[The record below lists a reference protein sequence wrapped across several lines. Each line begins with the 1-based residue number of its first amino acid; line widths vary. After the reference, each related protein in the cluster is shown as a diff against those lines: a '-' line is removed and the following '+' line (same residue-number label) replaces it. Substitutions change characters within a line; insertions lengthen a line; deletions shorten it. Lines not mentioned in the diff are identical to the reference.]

1 MQTTGLLIRRIST
14 LFSLHWIKTQMQN
27 HPLQL
32 LTSMTSQRTP
42 KAESSMCNFALTV
55 TLFLLLGTDWLRQM
69 CYTLVLCIKSCFVR
83 SSWSTSWI
91 LCTNTFHTTI
101 MNILIMS
108 YLTKVFPKK
117 CILNFLQV
125 YFVCNMYN
133 DYFFSLFVNSSGT
146 AKLVIFVDFCSYQ
159 KFLKGKDLSGY
170 HLTDLNCIFGERRKQ
185 NASETEKQRTADVR
199 IL

>member
-1 MQTTGLLIRRIST
+1 
-14 LFSLHWIKTQMQN
+14 
-27 HPLQL
+27 
-32 LTSMTSQRTP
+32 
-42 KAESSMCNFALTV
+42 
-55 TLFLLLGTDWLRQM
+55 
-69 CYTLVLCIKSCFVR
+69 
-83 SSWSTSWI
+83 
-91 LCTNTFHTTI
+91 
-101 MNILIMS
+101 
-108 YLTKVFPKK
+108 
-117 CILNFLQV
+117 
-125 YFVCNMYN
+125 MYN